1 MRISVIP
8 TQPSNLRWHRRSGLE
23 QNSQGTLGSNSQYFW
38 LRYLDKFAW
47 SGEGFN
53 WARGSWHPQF
63 AVRAQ
68 LEGTW
73 TEMSLRKALP
83 HSAFRYFSIAIQCG
97 AAGQPC
103 EPWADTRLR
112 LSHPLHRTPHS
123 NVVPYEASAKHWANA
138 FWKNIVCGAV
148 ALQWTVNTVLAK
160 TPSLSWI
167 KYLKFFPLSNFILVP
182 FWSLEASSS
191 FKRR

>member
-1 MRISVIP
+1 M
-8 TQPSNLRWHRRSGLE
+8 QPSNLRWHRRSGLE

-53 WARGSWHPQF
+53 WASGGWHPQF

-68 LEGTW
+68 LEGAW
-73 TEMSLRKALP
+73 IEMSLRKTFP
-83 HSAFRYFSIAIQCG
+83 HSRFQILVHCHTVWGSGTTMWALGRHQT
-97 AAGQPC
+97 AAVTSFAPY
-103 EPWADTRLR
+103 PR
-112 LSHPLHRTPHS
+112 S

-167 KYLKFFPLSNFILVP
+167 KYLKIFSAF
-182 FWSLEASSS
+182 
-191 FKRR
+191 